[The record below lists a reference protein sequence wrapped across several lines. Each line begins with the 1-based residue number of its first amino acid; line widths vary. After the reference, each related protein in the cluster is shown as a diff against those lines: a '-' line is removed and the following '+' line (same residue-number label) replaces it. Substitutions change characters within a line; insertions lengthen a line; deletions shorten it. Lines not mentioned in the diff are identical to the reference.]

1 MNTTLKSERQD
12 LIANEV
18 LQKGSLSVGELAI
31 FLGVSEIT
39 VRRDLEAL
47 GEMGVIDRVRGGARR
62 PSPKGPEPPVVQRQT
77 VNVAEKQAIGQAA
90 TSLIG
95 SGDVIAILSGSTPQ
109 ELARCIARRTWD
121 NLLVITNGFLI
132 AQEIMRTPGVQ
143 VVLIGGALNPS
154 EMGTFGVLAVDMVK
168 DMRLHKLFTGCRG
181 IDPVIGT
188 SNDLPA
194 ESEIALV
201 RALANNSNQV
211 IVLAD
216 GTKLGDN
223 FLLPTLPINEID
235 VLITDSR
242 ASPVLL
248 ERFRKQ
254 DVQVI
259 AASTSQPTY
268 SNGDRLLS
276 RSQ

>member
-1 MNTTLKSERQD
+1 MNATLKSERQD

-18 LQKGSLSVGELAI
+18 LQRGTVTVGDLAR

-39 VRRDLEAL
+39 VRRDLEEL
-47 GEMGVIDRVRGGARR
+47 GKMGVVDRVRGGARH
-62 PSPKGPEPPVVQRQT
+62 PSPKGPEPPVVQRQM
-77 VNVAEKQAIGQAA
+77 VNVAEKQAIGQVAA
-90 TSLIG
+90 TLIS

-143 VVLIGGALNPS
+143 IVLIGGALNPS

-181 IDPVIGT
+181 IDPMIGT

-194 ESEIALV
+194 ESEIAIV
-201 RALANNSNQV
+201 RALASTSNQV
-211 IVLAD
+211 IVMAD
-216 GTKLGDN
+216 RTKLGDN
-223 FLLPTLPINEID
+223 FMLPTLPITDID
-235 VLITDSR
+235 VLITDSG
-242 ASPVLL
+242 AAPAML

-259 AASTSQPTY
+259 VAPVSQPTH
-268 SNGDRLLS
+268 SDS
-276 RSQ
+276 DQ